1 MIFRSEIDGLH
12 SQYEGILREW
22 KNKYERAEHDAAQA
36 RTNQNAMADM
46 EREITHLRGELDNA
60 NRARNQEQMRAADL
74 ETKLRS
80 SEAEMRNRIAI
91 LERELS
97 NEKSRKTTNMSSV
110 DSQMKGEYEAMLKK
124 ELKKLRKMYKKNMEA
139 SQKEFMRN
147 YNQKVKIVD
156 PLYNLEYNFPLE
168 SWLSLREHLPMRRA
182 RTAVLWL
189 RLKN

>member
-1 MIFRSEIDGLH
+1 M
-12 SQYEGILREW
+12 Q
-22 KNKYERAEHDAAQA
+22 
-36 RTNQNAMADM
+36 
-46 EREITHLRGELDNA
+46 REIAYLRGELDSA

-91 LERELS
+91 LEKELS

-124 ELKKLRKMYKKNMEA
+124 ELKKLRKMYKQNMEA

-147 YNQKVKIVD
+147 YNQKVT
-156 PLYNLEYNFPLE
+156 NFKYI
-168 SWLSLREHLPMRRA
+168 SFYSI
-182 RTAVLWL
+182 
-189 RLKN
+189 